1 MSNNQAIQSLK
12 SQRTYVMMKPDGVQR
27 GLTGEVIKRIE
38 TLGLKVVALKMV
50 SASEETIRAHYPMQ
64 DQSWVDRL
72 GEKGLGTFESLGMD
86 AKAILGTDDK
96 SEIGA
101 SVAESLVAYMQSG
114 PVVCMVVEGIGAVDA
129 VRKLVG
135 HTLPFKAEPGTIRGD
150 FSVDSPAVA
159 NVEGRAIHNVVHA
172 SELPEEAETE
182 INLWFEDSEITSYRR
197 AGEDIMYG
205 KTY

>member
-1 MSNNQAIQSLK
+1 MSTNQAIQSLK
-12 SQRTYVMMKPDGVQR
+12 TQRTYVMMKPDGVQR
-27 GLTGEVIKRIE
+27 GLTGEVMKRIE
-38 TLGLKVVALKMV
+38 ALGLKIVALKMV
-50 SASEETIRAHYPMQ
+50 AASEETIRAHYPMQ
-64 DQSWVDRL
+64 DQAWVDRL
-72 GEKGLGTFESLGMD
+72 GEKGLGTFESLGLD
-86 AKAILGTDDK
+86 AKAILGTNDK

-135 HTLPFKAEPGTIRGD
+135 HTLPFKAAPGTLRGD

-159 NVEGRAIHNVVHA
+159 NVEGRAIHNIVHA
-172 SELPEEAETE
+172 SEIPEEAETE
-182 INLWFEDSEITSYRR
+182 IKLWFSDKEITSYQK

>member
-1 MSNNQAIQSLK
+1 MSTNPAIQKLK
-12 SQRTYVMMKPDGVQR
+12 SQRTYVMMKPDGVLR

-72 GEKGLGTFESLGMD
+72 GEKGLGTFESLGLN
-86 AKAILGTDDK
+86 AKEILGTDDK
-96 SEIGA
+96 SEIGR

-182 INLWFEDSEITSYRR
+182 INLWFEESEITGYKT
-197 AGEDIMYG
+197 AAEDVLYG

>member
-1 MSNNQAIQSLK
+1 MSSDVIKQLKNQQ
-12 SQRTYVMMKPDGVQR
+12 TYVMMKPDGVRR

-38 TLGLKVVALKMV
+38 ALGLKVVALKMV
-50 SASEETIRAHYPMQ
+50 SATEEMIRAHYPMQ
-64 DQSWVDRL
+64 DQAWVERL
-72 GEKGLGTFESLGMD
+72 GEKGLGTFESMNLD
-86 AKAILGTDDK
+86 PKEFLGTDDK
-96 SEIGA
+96 AVIGK

-114 PVVCMVVEGIGAVDA
+114 PVVCMIVEGVGAVDM

-172 SELPEEAETE
+172 SEIPEEAQTE
-182 INLWFEDSEITSYRR
+182 INLWFTKEEVNSYTS
-197 AGEDIMYG
+197 AGEDIMYS
-205 KTY
+205 KNY